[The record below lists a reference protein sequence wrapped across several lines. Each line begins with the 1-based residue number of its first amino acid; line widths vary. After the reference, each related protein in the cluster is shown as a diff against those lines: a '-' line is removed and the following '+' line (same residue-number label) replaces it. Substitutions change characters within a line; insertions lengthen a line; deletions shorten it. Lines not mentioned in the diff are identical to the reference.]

1 LIDNRHVVGSHGPKS
16 FVAPHPR
23 VVRHLSVGIAI
34 RIARGCSMRSGSF
47 FRTAEPRAR
56 P

>member
-1 LIDNRHVVGSHGPKS
+1 
-16 FVAPHPR
+16 VAPHSR
-23 VVRHLSVGIAI
+23 VILDLSAGIAI

-56 P
+56 L

>member
-1 LIDNRHVVGSHGPKS
+1 LNDVFP
-16 FVAPHPR
+16 FVDEDRSTFVTSSEAMA
-23 VVRHLSVGIAI
+23 GIAI

-56 P
+56 L